1 MAKKETSAAA
11 AESVAVENNKPEKKA
26 KPVNKKPNIFKR
38 FGRKCK
44 EVFSELKKVSWPSFG
59 KVVKHTGIVLAVVL
73 IFLIVLTLIDFG
85 LSTLL
90 KLLVN

>member
-44 EVFSELKKVSWPSFG
+44 EVFP
-59 KVVKHTGIVLAVVL
+59 
-73 IFLIVLTLIDFG
+73 
-85 LSTLL
+85 
-90 KLLVN
+90 N

>member
-1 MAKKETSAAA
+1 MAKKETSAAIEQPVA
-11 AESVAVENNKPEKKA
+11 AENSKPEKKA
-26 KPVNKKPNIFKR
+26 KPANKKPNIFKR

-73 IFLIVLTLIDFG
+73 IFLIVFTLIDFG

-90 KLLVN
+90 NLVIK

>member
-1 MAKKETSAAA
+1 MAKNEANIPVNETETS
-11 AESVAVENNKPEKKA
+11 EKPAKKA
-26 KPVNKKPNIFKR
+26 KNPNKKPNIFKR

-73 IFLIVLTLIDFG
+73 IFLVVFALIDFG

-90 KLLVN
+90 ELLV